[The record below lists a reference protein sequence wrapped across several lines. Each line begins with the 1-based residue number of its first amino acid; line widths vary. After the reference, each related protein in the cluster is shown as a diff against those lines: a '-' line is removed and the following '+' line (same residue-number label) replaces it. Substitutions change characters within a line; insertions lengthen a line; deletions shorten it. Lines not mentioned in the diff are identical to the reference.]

1 MGAPG
6 PSPLGTWESTNLEN
20 STPIPFNQSDLF
32 HCAKPNA
39 LTWLSTLTEDGF
51 VVRKGSSRPAT
62 KTPDIRTV
70 AALAKVSIATVSRTI
85 NNSPAVSER
94 LSKRVWQAIEQLN
107 YFPNTHAR
115 SLVSGRSRILGII
128 VENITNPFFP
138 ELIQNFEE
146 IAVAH
151 GYELLVSSSNS
162 DPAVL
167 ATCVRRMLE
176 RKVEGVAVLSFG
188 AEEPVLDQLVH
199 RNIPMV
205 LAEFRL
211 DDPKVSTIL
220 LDYSTGIHQAVNHL
234 VELGHRRIAFLAGPH
249 KLHSAI
255 TRENDYRT
263 AMQSVG
269 LSVQKKWLIECD
281 HTLKGGVAGFAQL
294 QSLASRPTAILCSN
308 DMTAIGVLRAAY
320 MDGLRVPDDLS
331 VIGLDDIDF
340 AEFTL
345 PPLTTIRLSRADLAR
360 AAFEALRLQAED
372 PGNPKIQREFLVS
385 TSLVVRGS
393 TGAPAGA
400 SLGSPHKSAL

>member
-1 MGAPG
+1 MR
-6 PSPLGTWESTNLEN
+6 SILDS
-20 STPIPFNQSDLF
+20 
-32 HCAKPNA
+32 AKD
-39 LTWLSTLTEDGF
+39 SF
-51 VVRKGSSRPAT
+51 VVRKGTTKTVA

-94 LSKRVWQAIEQLN
+94 LTKRVWQAIEQLN

-115 SLVSGRSRILGII
+115 SLVSGRSRIFGII

-151 GYELLVSSSNS
+151 GYEILVSSSNG

-167 ATCVRRMLE
+167 TTCVRRMLE

-199 RNIPMV
+199 RDIPMV

-220 LDYSTGIHQAVNHL
+220 LDYSTGIHAAIQHL
-234 VELGHRRIAFLAGPH
+234 VDLGHSRIAFLAGPH

-263 AMQSVG
+263 AMGDAG
-269 LSVQKKWLIECD
+269 LAIENKWVIECD
-281 HTLKGGVAGFAQL
+281 HTLKGGVTGFAHL
-294 QSLASRPTAILCSN
+294 QALPVRPTAVLCSN

-320 MDGLRVPDDLS
+320 RDGLRVPDDIS
-331 VIGLDDIDF
+331 VVGLDDIDF

-345 PPLTTIRLSRADLAR
+345 PPLTTIRLSRAELAR
-360 AAFEALRLQAED
+360 SAFEALLQQAEN
-372 PGNPKIQREFLVS
+372 GAGAKIQREYLVS

-393 TGAPAGA
+393 TAAPASNA
-400 SLGSPHKSAL
+400 